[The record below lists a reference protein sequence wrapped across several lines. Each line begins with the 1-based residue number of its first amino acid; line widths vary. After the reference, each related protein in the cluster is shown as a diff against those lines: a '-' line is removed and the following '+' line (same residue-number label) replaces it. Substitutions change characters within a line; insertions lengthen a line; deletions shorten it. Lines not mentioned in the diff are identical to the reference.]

1 MEKKLYRNT
10 SDQAIAGVAAG
21 LARYFEIDVTW
32 IRIFFILATIFGA
45 SGLLIYI
52 ILWIAIPEQPFG
64 QWNMPGQTDYK
75 VKDTT
80 ANSFETDYK
89 AAKSKRKRE
98 SGFISGVILI
108 ALGSFFLLDQFELV
122 PDWVSFGK
130 LWPLALI
137 IPGLVMLV
145 NTGKN
150 AEAKPVEATEPVAPV
165 AEEKATPKKS
175 VAKKPT
181 AAKKPVVRK
190 TKKAE

>member
-80 ANSFETDYK
+80 ASSFETDYK

-137 IPGLVMLV
+137 IPGLVMLA
-145 NTGKN
+145 NSGKN
-150 AEAKPVEATEPVAPV
+150 TVSKTAEAIEPVAPV
-165 AEEKATPKKS
+165 AEEKVAPKKP

>member
-150 AEAKPVEATEPVAPV
+150 AEAKPVEASEPVAPV
-165 AEEKATPKKS
+165 AEEKVAPKKP
-175 VAKKPT
+175 VTKKPT
-181 AAKKPVVRK
+181 AAKKPVARK

>member
-150 AEAKPVEATEPVAPV
+150 TEVKTAESTEPVTPV
-165 AEEKATPKKS
+165 AEEKVAPKKS

>member
-52 ILWIAIPEQPFG
+52 ILWIAIPEQPFDL
-64 QWNMPGQTDYK
+64 WNMPGQTDYK
-75 VKDTT
+75 IKDTA

-150 AEAKPVEATEPVAPV
+150 AEAKPVEATEPVASV
-165 AEEKATPKKS
+165 AEEKVAPKKP
-175 VAKKPT
+175 VAKKPS

>member
-165 AEEKATPKKS
+165 AEEKVAPKKS

>member
-64 QWNMPGQTDYK
+64 LWNMPGQTDYK
-75 VKDTT
+75 VKDTA

-150 AEAKPVEATEPVAPV
+150 AEARPVEATEPVAPV
-165 AEEKATPKKS
+165 AEEKVAPKKS

>member
-80 ANSFETDYK
+80 ANFFETDYK

-137 IPGLVMLV
+137 IPGLVMLA
-145 NTGKN
+145 NSGKN
-150 AEAKPVEATEPVAPV
+150 TVSKTAEAIEPVAPV
-165 AEEKATPKKS
+165 AEEKVAPKKL

-181 AAKKPVVRK
+181 AAKKPVARK